1 MIIGEKIGKMK
12 IAITQKFIL
21 FALLLLVFC
30 GSNLLAQS
38 DPDEIALEVMLDRD
52 TIGLDEQAS
61 LLITMTGTDQ
71 NMPNPRMPTL
81 PMFDVL
87 YQGRSSNIQIINGAV
102 TSTISFRYV
111 LVPKKA
117 GTFPISPVAV
127 VHKNKRYTGNNVE
140 LTVLSEGVAASGDLE
155 DKAKTNDGSTRD
167 YFLEAQVS
175 DDKPFVNEQITLSLK
190 FYCAVQIYGSPELVE
205 PTTTGF
211 WTELLGNKAPYYQKL
226 NGRNYKVIERR
237 YALFPTQTGEL
248 SIGRAV
254 IQANVQTQKRR
265 SNFDVFGDFFGRGE
279 DVTVRSPKLTINV
292 RKLPPEGRP
301 DNFTGT
307 IGKFDIVAQAKKTT
321 VEVNQPVSVTVKISG
336 TGNIKSVAEPLIS
349 VNDEQFRVYKASSN
363 ENVTKV
369 NDKIGGTKIF
379 EEVFIPKRPGEMEIP
394 AIGFNFFDP
403 NTGKYREISTRP
415 IKINV
420 SKPEGYVASTEVP
433 YGGPDLTIS
442 SNARDIRYIKED
454 LGDTQKVGRL
464 IIASPLYLA
473 VNAVPIL
480 LLAGM
485 IAMRVRREKLAGNV
499 GYARSRMASKEA
511 RRRLAKATSLANIDR
526 TEQFYAE
533 IYLAVTSYI
542 ADKLNIS
549 PHGLTSDRIKE
560 LLLEKNANE
569 DLINK
574 IMAIIRQ
581 ADFARFASSTI
592 TVEDISQS
600 LKDAEDVIVAIEE
613 VRFE

>member
-1 MIIGEKIGKMK
+1 MNNSMLHKI
-12 IAITQKFIL
+12 
-21 FALLLLVFC
+21 LLLAMLSLLLT
-30 GSNLLAQS
+30 GGNLLAQT
-38 DPDEIALEVMLDRD
+38 DQDEISIEVLLDRD
-52 TIGLDEQAS
+52 TIGMDEQAS
-61 LLITMTGTDQ
+61 VLVTMTGTDQ

-81 PMFDVL
+81 PMFDVV
-87 YQGRSSNIQIINGAV
+87 YQGRSSNIQIVNGVV
-102 TSTISFRYV
+102 TSTLSFRYV
-111 LVPKKA
+111 LIPKKA
-117 GTFPISPVAV
+117 GTFPISPVSV
-127 VHKNKRYTGNNVE
+127 VHKNRRYTGNDVE
-140 LTVLSEGVAASGDLE
+140 LTVLQQGVAASGDLE
-155 DKAKTNDGSTRD
+155 DKAKTSDGNSKD
-167 YFLEAQVS
+167 YFLEAVVDNS
-175 DDKPFVNEQITLSLK
+175 KPYVNEQITLSLK

-226 NGRNYKVIERR
+226 NGRNYKVIARR

-254 IQANVQTQKRR
+254 IQANVQTRRKR

-279 DVTVRSPKLTINV
+279 DVVVRSPQLTINV
-292 RKLPPEGRP
+292 RKLPNDGRP

-307 IGKFDIVAQAKKTT
+307 IGKFDIVAQAKKAT

-336 TGNIKSVAEPLIS
+336 TGNIKSVAEPLIT

-363 ENVTKV
+363 ENVSKV

-379 EEVFIPKRPGEMEIP
+379 EEVFIPKRPGDMEIP

-403 NTGKYREISTRP
+403 QTGKYREIATRP
-415 IKINV
+415 IKIYV
-420 SKPEGYVASTEVP
+420 TKPEGYVASNDVP

-454 LGDTQKVGRL
+454 IGDTHQVGHL
-464 IIASPLYLA
+464 IIASPLYIV
-473 VNAVPIL
+473 VNAVPVL

-485 IAMRVRREKLAGNV
+485 IVMRVRREKLQGNT

-511 RRRLAKATSLANIDR
+511 RRRLSKATSLADADH

-533 IYLAVTSYI
+533 IYTAVTSYI

-560 LLLEKNANE
+560 LLMEKNADE
-569 DLINK
+569 ELINK

-581 ADFARFASSTI
+581 ADFARFASSAI
-592 TVEDISQS
+592 TGEDIKAS
-600 LKDAEDVIVAIEE
+600 LQEAENVIVAIEG